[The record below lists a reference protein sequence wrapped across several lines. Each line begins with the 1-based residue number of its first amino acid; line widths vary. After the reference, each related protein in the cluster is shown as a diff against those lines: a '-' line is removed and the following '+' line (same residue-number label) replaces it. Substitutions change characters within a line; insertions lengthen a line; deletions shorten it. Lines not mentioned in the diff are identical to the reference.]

1 MGTKFTTIIVA
12 IGITVLISGLMIF
25 AKQTDGNGI
34 WCFDAC
40 GPCSSYGTF
49 YIEVDGRCILPDD
62 APRQD
67 VIITEEK
74 NSLEPES
81 ELETEQ
87 LKNFTLAVS
96 NQSFDISP
104 VDISVQIDGKVV
116 IDRDFDVGNQHIYHE
131 FKFPLTKGIHTI
143 HAESIHGKAKLEKEF
158 VVDKEIWGFLSFWYY
173 ENEHESPFF
182 DFIVSESPLGF
193 Q

>member
-1 MGTKFTTIIVA
+1 MKTKFTPIIAA
-12 IGITVLISGLMIF
+12 IGIAVLISGLMIF

-62 APRQD
+62 VPRQD

-87 LKNFTLAVS
+87 LKNFTLLVS
-96 NQSFDISP
+96 NQSFDKSP
-104 VDISVQIDGKVV
+104 VDITVQIDGETV
-116 IDRDFDVGNQHIYHE
+116 IDGDFYVENQHKFYDFE
-131 FKFPLTKGIHTI
+131 FQLNKGNHTLYAKSEYGQAQLQEKFIVN
-143 HAESIHGKAKLEKEF
+143 EKL
-158 VVDKEIWGFLSFWYY
+158 WGALLYWYY
-173 ENEHESPFF
+173 PDSESAPFF
-182 DFIVSESPLGF
+182 DFLVSKTPIGF
-193 Q
+193 E